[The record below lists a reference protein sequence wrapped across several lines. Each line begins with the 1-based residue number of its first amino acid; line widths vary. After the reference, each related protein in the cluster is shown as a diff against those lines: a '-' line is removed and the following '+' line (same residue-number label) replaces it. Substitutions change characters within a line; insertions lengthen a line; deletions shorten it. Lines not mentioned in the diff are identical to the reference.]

1 MSRFKRY
8 ERYKDSG
15 VEWIGEIP
23 EEWDVLKLKWIF
35 KLVYRYPT
43 YYGIQYSDNGVIEVR
58 GEMLKGNGLIDVE
71 SCEPRFISEEISN
84 NYPMTKL
91 KKDDIVMSVRGT
103 MGKIGLVTDNIENA
117 NITAN
122 LLRLSPNKNKVYS
135 KWLVWLMESS
145 RFNEELDNYSD
156 QTTIKTIRVPNLL
169 SINIPLPKYDEQN
182 AIANFLYQK
191 TAEIDGLIADKEKLI
206 ELLQEKRQAIITE
219 AVTKGLNP
227 NVRMKDSGIEWI
239 GEIPAH
245 WRLSK
250 IKYESLINNKTLSES
265 TDDDYEIDYIDISSV
280 TSIGEIDG
288 VQSLNFK
295 DAPSRARRI
304 LYKGDTIVSTV
315 RTYLKAIA
323 FIENAQSNLICSTG
337 FAVLT
342 PLSKVVPK
350 YLFYLMRSEK
360 YVNEIVRRSVGVSY
374 PAVNTSD
381 IGALECAL
389 PDRDE
394 QMYIVEYLDN
404 CTTQINQLLNDI
416 QAQIQ
421 KLKEYRQSLISE
433 AVTGKIDVRDYK
445 DEGMSNLN
453 LIKKVERRVSRMK
466 NETIYLD
473 RDMNQRFEKEF
484 EAAKKDWEKDK
495 QEYEKQKRDN
505 DKKQF

>member
-239 GEIPAH
+239 GEIPEH
-245 WRLSK
+245 WGVEP
-250 IKYESLINNKTLSES
+250 IKYLVKTIQTGTTPTTKNDDYFDGDIQWFTPGDFQGSKELYESSRKISNRAIIDNEARLFPKNTVMIVGIGATVGKVAKLGIEGSFNQQITGLIVNEQRLNCDYLYYWLYINQETIKNISNYTTLPIINNEFVKNFECLSLPLDEQQAIVNYLNQKTS
-265 TDDDYEIDYIDISSV
+265 EIDD
-280 TSIGEIDG
+280 
-288 VQSLNFK
+288 L
-295 DAPSRARRI
+295 I
-304 LYKGDTIVSTV
+304 LKI
-315 RTYLKAIA
+315 RL
-323 FIENAQSNLICSTG
+323 
-337 FAVLT
+337 
-342 PLSKVVPK
+342 
-350 YLFYLMRSEK
+350 
-360 YVNEIVRRSVGVSY
+360 
-374 PAVNTSD
+374 
-381 IGALECAL
+381 
-389 PDRDE
+389 
-394 QMYIVEYLDN
+394 
-404 CTTQINQLLNDI
+404 
-416 QAQIQ
+416 QIQ

-433 AVTGKIDVRDYK
+433 AVTGKIDVR
-445 DEGMSNLN
+445 
-453 LIKKVERRVSRMK
+453 
-466 NETIYLD
+466 
-473 RDMNQRFEKEF
+473 EF
-484 EAAKKDWEKDK
+484 GSISEVI
-495 QEYEKQKRDN
+495 
-505 DKKQF
+505 

>member
-1 MSRFKRY
+1 MSKFKRY

-227 NVRMKDSGIEWI
+227 NVRMKDSGVEWI
-239 GEIPAH
+239 GEIPEH
-245 WRLSK
+245 WEVSK
-250 IKYESLINNKTLSES
+250 IKFTTYVKGRIGWQGLRADEFIDEGPYLVTGTDFVDGLVNWDSCYHISMERYNEAPPIQLRENDLLITKDGTIGKVAIVKNKPKYAILNSGIFVTRPKNSAYLTEFMYWILNSQVFNKFIQYMSLGSTIVHLYQQTFENFSFPITNLNEQKTIAHFL
-265 TDDDYEIDYIDISSV
+265 DRKV
-280 TSIGEIDG
+280 AEIDG
-288 VQSLNFK
+288 
-295 DAPSRARRI
+295 
-304 LYKGDTIVSTV
+304 
-315 RTYLKAIA
+315 
-323 FIENAQSNLICSTG
+323 LI
-337 FAVLT
+337 
-342 PLSKVVPK
+342 
-350 YLFYLMRSEK
+350 
-360 YVNEIVRRSVGVSY
+360 
-374 PAVNTSD
+374 SD
-381 IGALECAL
+381 IKL
-389 PDRDE
+389 
-394 QMYIVEYLDN
+394 
-404 CTTQINQLLNDI
+404 
-416 QAQIQ
+416 QIQ

-433 AVTGKIDVRDYK
+433 AVTGKIDVR
-445 DEGMSNLN
+445 
-453 LIKKVERRVSRMK
+453 
-466 NETIYLD
+466 
-473 RDMNQRFEKEF
+473 EF
-484 EAAKKDWEKDK
+484 GSISEVI
-495 QEYEKQKRDN
+495 
-505 DKKQF
+505 

>member
-1 MSRFKRY
+1 MSKYKRY

-15 VEWIGEIP
+15 VEWIGEMPEHWKKMSLKMLASNEKNSFVDGPFGSDLKNEEYQDDGIP
-23 EEWDVLKLKWIF
+23 LIQLNNIVDGKHILQNLK
-35 KLVYRYPT
+35 
-43 YYGIQYSDNGVIEVR
+43 
-58 GEMLKGNGLIDVE
+58 
-71 SCEPRFISEEISN
+71 FISEEKAQELCRHII
-84 NYPMTKL
+84 YPNDIVIAKMAYPVARAARVNEEYDKYVIVADCVKL
-91 KKDDIVMSVRGT
+91 KP
-103 MGKIGLVTDNIENA
+103 
-117 NITAN
+117 NITKCDIRFLVYVINCPYVRSQAEIVASGTTRLRISLGSLRN
-122 LLRLSPNKNKVYS
+122 LQVFLPTL
-135 KWLVWLMESS
+135 
-145 RFNEELDNYSD
+145 NEQKSIADYLD
-156 QTTIKTIRVPNLL
+156 
-169 SINIPLPKYDEQN
+169 
-182 AIANFLYQK
+182 QK
-191 TAEIDGLIADKEKLI
+191 TAEMDSLIADKEKLI

-227 NVRMKDSGIEWI
+227 NVKMKDSGIEWI
-239 GEIPAH
+239 GEIPEH

-323 FIENAQSNLICSTG
+323 FIENVQSNLICSTG

-374 PAVNTSD
+374 PAINASD
-381 IGALECAL
+381 IGALECAI
-389 PDRDE
+389 PNKDE
-394 QMYIVEYLDN
+394 QKYIVEYLDN
-404 CTTQINQLLNDI
+404 CTTQIDQLVNDI
-416 QAQIQ
+416 QTQIQ

-433 AVTGKIDVRDYK
+433 AVTGKIDVREFGNK
-445 DEGMSNLN
+445 SE
-453 LIKKVERRVSRMK
+453 V
-466 NETIYLD
+466 IYYEQ
-473 RDMNQRFEKEF
+473 NNSPCSEF
-484 EAAKKDWEKDK
+484 TYVAE
-495 QEYEKQKRDN
+495 
-505 DKKQF
+505 

>member
-1 MSRFKRY
+1 MRQYKKY
-8 ERYKDSG
+8 ERYKDTG
-15 VEWIGEIP
+15 VEWIGKIP
-23 EEWDVLKLKWIF
+23 EEWDLSKIKYIPKYEYKSFVDGDWIESPYITDEGIRLIQTGNIGIGSYKEQGYRYISEDTFKDLNCTEVYPNDVLICRLAGPVGRACLAPSLTERMITSVDVCILKPKDNIDRRY
-35 KLVYRYPT
+35 LVYILSYDG
-43 YYGIQYSDNGVIEVR
+43 YLQEADFLAR
-58 GEMLKGNGLIDVE
+58 GGTRQRISRTQLGN
-71 SCEPRFISEEISN
+71 
-84 NYPMTKL
+84 
-91 KKDDIVMSVRGT
+91 
-103 MGKIGLVTDNIENA
+103 
-117 NITAN
+117 
-122 LLRLSPNKNKVYS
+122 
-135 KWLVWLMESS
+135 
-145 RFNEELDNYSD
+145 
-156 QTTIKTIRVPNLL
+156 
-169 SINIPLPKYDEQN
+169 INILLPPTDQQKS
-182 AIANFLYQK
+182 IANFLDQK

-219 AVTKGLNP
+219 TVTKGLNP
-227 NVRMKDSGIEWI
+227 NVKMKDSGIEWI
-239 GEIPAH
+239 GEIPEH

-374 PAVNTSD
+374 PAVNASD

-404 CTTQINQLLNDI
+404 CTTQINQLVNDI

-433 AVTGKIDVRDYK
+433 IVTGKIDVREFAD
-445 DEGMSNLN
+445 
-453 LIKKVERRVSRMK
+453 KVEV
-466 NETIYLD
+466 I
-473 RDMNQRFEKEF
+473 
-484 EAAKKDWEKDK
+484 
-495 QEYEKQKRDN
+495 
-505 DKKQF
+505 

>member
-1 MSRFKRY
+1 MIKYKRY

-182 AIANFLYQK
+182 AIANFLDQK

-239 GEIPAH
+239 GEIPEE
-245 WRLSK
+245 WELIK
-250 IKYESLINNKTLSES
+250 IKFVGTIYSGNGFKEELQGKTEGDYPFFKVSDINGNGKLAISSNNYVDEDDVVNNGWNIIPKNSILFPKIGEALKKNHRKINACSCLIDNNIAAIKTNERIIDFNYFYYYFCCVNAEWFVNPGAVPSINNAYLKNFMVLLPSKNEQTAIANFLDQKTA
-265 TDDDYEIDYIDISSV
+265 EIDDLIFDIY
-280 TSIGEIDG
+280 T
-288 VQSLNFK
+288 
-295 DAPSRARRI
+295 
-304 LYKGDTIVSTV
+304 
-315 RTYLKAIA
+315 
-323 FIENAQSNLICSTG
+323 
-337 FAVLT
+337 
-342 PLSKVVPK
+342 
-350 YLFYLMRSEK
+350 
-360 YVNEIVRRSVGVSY
+360 
-374 PAVNTSD
+374 
-381 IGALECAL
+381 
-389 PDRDE
+389 
-394 QMYIVEYLDN
+394 
-404 CTTQINQLLNDI
+404 
-416 QAQIQ
+416 QIQ

-433 AVTGKIDVRDYK
+433 AVTGKIDVR
-445 DEGMSNLN
+445 EFGNMSE
-453 LIKKVERRVSRMK
+453 V
-466 NETIYLD
+466 IYYEQ
-473 RDMNQRFEKEF
+473 NNSPCSEF
-484 EAAKKDWEKDK
+484 THAAE
-495 QEYEKQKRDN
+495 
-505 DKKQF
+505 